1 MAKDINSDAMSN
13 LLQGLTSDNE
23 TATASSS
30 SKKDDNM
37 KSAQRKKP
45 SSKVRSETISTLVD
59 CDKMAKIR
67 SIATIEGLSIRD
79 VIGVGIN
86 MVIENYEKSHGAI
99 HVKKK
104 QKGNIDEIFK

>member
-23 TATASSS
+23 TATTSSS
-30 SKKDDNM
+30 SK
-37 KSAQRKKP
+37 
-45 SSKVRSETISTLVD
+45 KVRSETISTLVD

-86 MVIENYEKSHGAI
+86 MVIEKYEKSHGAI

>member
-23 TATASSS
+23 TATTSSS
-30 SKKDDNM
+30 SKKDNNM
-37 KSAQRKKP
+37 KSAERKKP
-45 SSKVRSETISTLVD
+45 SGKVRSETISTLVD
-59 CDKMAKIR
+59 CNKMAKIR

-86 MVIENYEKSHGAI
+86 MVIENMRK
-99 HVKKK
+99 VMVL
-104 QKGNIDEIFK
+104 FM